1 MTMGNIPVVQLY
13 TKDECSLC
21 DKAMI
26 VLDSVAR
33 EIPFELIKI
42 DITKDK
48 ELFEKFKEKIPVVY
62 INGRI
67 SFKYY
72 VEEEKFREKLN
83 KCRLD

>member
-1 MTMGNIPVVQLY
+1 MGNLPVVKLY

-21 DKAMI
+21 DEAMI
-26 VLDSVAR
+26 VLDSVAQDV
-33 EIPFELIKI
+33 PFELIKI

-62 INGRI
+62 INGRF

-72 VEEEKFREKLN
+72 VDEEIFREKLN
-83 KCRLD
+83 RCKLD